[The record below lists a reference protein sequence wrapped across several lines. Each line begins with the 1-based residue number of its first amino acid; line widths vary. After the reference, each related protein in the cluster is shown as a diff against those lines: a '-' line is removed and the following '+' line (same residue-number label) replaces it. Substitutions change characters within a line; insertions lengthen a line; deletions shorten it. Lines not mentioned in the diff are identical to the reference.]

1 MAVSVM
7 LKPSSSACNL
17 KCKYCFYSNVSSER
31 AEFFKGMMS
40 DETAENV
47 ISKAL
52 SFADSSQV
60 YFTFQGGEPLLRGV
74 DFFKRFVSKVKAL
87 NIKNSPV
94 TLCVQTNGTLI
105 DDEWCRFFKDNNV
118 LVGVSLDG
126 DEKLNSYRV
135 YPDGKIR
142 LTILCAESHYWI
154 NTVLITIYYLFLHH
168 ALRKMFAV
176 HIVF

>member
-105 DDEWCRFFKDNNV
+105 DDEWCRFF
-118 LVGVSLDG
+118 
-126 DEKLNSYRV
+126 
-135 YPDGKIR
+135 
-142 LTILCAESHYWI
+142 
-154 NTVLITIYYLFLHH
+154 
-168 ALRKMFAV
+168 
-176 HIVF
+176 